1 MDGDGTAPPAHAAR
15 KPFRWRFPRRRLRDD
30 PDLTLGWLSALSGD
44 HAAQHAAVVSRNP
57 GGLSRVVSAG
67 SIRRPRRGATI
78 ASARPSRHAR
88 RRSGHCVT
96 CEPSEHAL
104 GYGSRSVRTVPLV
117 RSTALNLR
125 FFVPRSRLS
134 VMLTARRR
142 LSSRSSAVFPSGAAI
157 EQADS
162 EIPEPPRSF
171 RRATAARR
179 RRHPGESRDRS
190 PRRARRRR
198 AVAAGDDARP
208 GPVDRFG
215 ARIEERAT
223 NDGRGPPASG
233 RRE

>member
-44 HAAQHAAVVSRNP
+44 HAEQHAAVVSRNP

-67 SIRRPRRGATI
+67 SIRRPRRGATV

-96 CEPSEHAL
+96 YEPSEHAAL

-134 VMLTARRR
+134 VMLTTRRR

-171 RRATAARR
+171 RGATAARR
-179 RRHPGESRDRS
+179 HRHPGESRDRS
-190 PRRARRRR
+190 PGR
-198 AVAAGDDARP
+198 VAAAEPSPLVTILDPDPSTGL
-208 GPVDRFG
+208 